1 LSGFYRQGVDWST
14 NYLVQRGVTR
24 DQLTPELKK
33 MGVRGVAPVEAQSE
47 SVAECCAARVV
58 GKATAKFWD
67 YPLTTLSIVLG
78 NGHIHKT
85 STHGFNEEAC
95 DGRREEGP
103 SLSNWLIGSGD
114 ILGVMSR
121 ASIIPWPV
129 YERRACLVYAF
140 EDPTELLRALRE
152 ILPTEIGVE

>member
-1 LSGFYRQGVDWST
+1 
-14 NYLVQRGVTR
+14 
-24 DQLTPELKK
+24 
-33 MGVRGVAPVEAQSE
+33 MEAQSE

-114 ILGVMSR
+114 ILGVMTR